1 MFVRVIKMLQY
12 EQIYILEG
20 IDINKTSAS
29 RLLCLYWYFKERG
42 FKFGQYVGNECHDVL
57 MTADELKNIAILNL
71 KGVHS
76 RCISWGISKK
86 EPVNIL
92 NTSVLEDKG
101 AL

>member
-1 MFVRVIKMLQY
+1 
-12 EQIYILEG
+12 
-20 IDINKTSAS
+20 
-29 RLLCLYWYFKERG
+29 
-42 FKFGQYVGNECHDVL
+42 